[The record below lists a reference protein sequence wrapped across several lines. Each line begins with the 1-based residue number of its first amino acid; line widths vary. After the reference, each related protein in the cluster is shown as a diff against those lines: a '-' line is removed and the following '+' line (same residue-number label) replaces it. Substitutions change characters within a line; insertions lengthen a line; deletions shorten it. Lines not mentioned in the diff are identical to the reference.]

1 MNNGFGQSHLRLSN
15 SLQYTRH
22 VLVWLLIGSFAA
34 AVHADSSAPDRLT
47 SDAFAKGSRNWSV
60 TTGAS
65 YDAGLASVYS
75 TQINVSQYIADDVAV
90 EYGAIFGYIDAR
102 RTTEGVFAGPE
113 LGMRWHFAK
122 HERWSTYLEGAVG
135 AVYQQHPF
143 TDRTLRFNF
152 DLQPGGGATYR
163 FSHNTL
169 VQGGFRW
176 HHLSNAQ
183 VRGRAHN
190 FGYDG
195 PMLYIGLTK
204 PF

>member
-1 MNNGFGQSHLRLSN
+1 MYN
-15 SLQYTRH
+15 YIRH
-22 VLVWLLIGSFAA
+22 VFACLLIGSFATSA
-34 AVHADSSAPDRLT
+34 CADALASDRVV
-47 SDAFAKGSRNWSV
+47 AEPFAKGSHAWSV

-75 TQINVSQYIADDVAV
+75 TQVNISRYIADDVAV
-90 EYGAIFGYIDAR
+90 EYGGIFGYIDAR
-102 RTTEGVFAGPE
+102 RTTEGVFGGPE

-122 HERWSTYLEGAVG
+122 HERWSTYLEGLAG

-152 DLQPGGGATYR
+152 DLQSGGGATYR
-163 FSHNTL
+163 FNHTMM

-176 HHLSNAQ
+176 HHLSNCQ

-195 PMLYIGLTK
+195 PMVYLGMMES
-204 PF
+204 F

>member
-1 MNNGFGQSHLRLSN
+1 MHNYIS
-15 SLQYTRH
+15 H
-22 VLVWLLIGSFAA
+22 VLAWLLIGSFATAVRADPLASDRVA
-34 AVHADSSAPDRLT
+34 ADP
-47 SDAFAKGSRNWSV
+47 FAKGSRAWSV
-60 TTGAS
+60 TTGTS

-75 TQINVSQYIADDVAV
+75 TQINISQYIADDVSV

-102 RTTEGVFAGPE
+102 RMPGGVLGGPE

-122 HERWSTYLEGAVG
+122 RERWSTYLEGLVW

-163 FSHNTL
+163 FSQNAL
-169 VQGGFRW
+169 VRGGLRW
-176 HHLSNAQ
+176 QHLSNAQ

-195 PMLYIGLTK
+195 PMLYLGMMET
-204 PF
+204 F

>member
-1 MNNGFGQSHLRLSN
+1 MGKGW
-15 SLQYTRH
+15 YGYGRH
-22 VLVWLLIGSFAA
+22 VLAVLLIGAFPSTVRASTA
-34 AVHADSSAPDRLT
+34 EPHDNP
-47 SDAFAKGSRNWSV
+47 FAKDSRYWSA
-60 TTGAS
+60 TTGAF

-75 TQINVSQYIADDVAV
+75 TQVHIGHYIADDVAV

-102 RTTEGVFAGPE
+102 RMPGGVFGGPE
-113 LGMRWHFAK
+113 LGARWHFAK
-122 HERWSTYLEGAVG
+122 RERWSTYLEGLVG

-143 TDRTLRFNF
+143 TERTLRFNF
-152 DLQPGGGATYR
+152 DLQPGGGATYQ
-163 FSHNTL
+163 FSHGTL

-195 PMLYIGLTK
+195 PMLYVGMTRS
-204 PF
+204 F